1 MCIFLILFLVL
12 FEKMLY
18 NGIIP
23 KESSWLRGIFFLCAS
38 SYNRLGLVEHTNA
51 ASFLTAL
58 TYFYL
63 LWTSLYISSIP
74 AVINGR
80 NFIFC
85 KGFFKPYHFIQ
96 QNSPTEKGRA
106 VFSFLFHGSINCRN
120 RAIRNSG
127 CHLTHLFYT
136 DVPCGIHAGQG
147 CLHLFI
153 HRDKAI
159 LQF

>member
-1 MCIFLILFLVL
+1 MFSDCVWGVTLWLPIFYAFQKISNITPVSNKITLILYNQYKNYINILCIFLILFLVL

-38 SYNRLGLVEHTNA
+38 SYNRLGFVEHTNA

-96 QNSPTEKGRA
+96 QNSPTEKR
-106 VFSFLFHGSINCRN
+106 
-120 RAIRNSG
+120 
-127 CHLTHLFYT
+127 
-136 DVPCGIHAGQG
+136 
-147 CLHLFI
+147 
-153 HRDKAI
+153 
-159 LQF
+159 